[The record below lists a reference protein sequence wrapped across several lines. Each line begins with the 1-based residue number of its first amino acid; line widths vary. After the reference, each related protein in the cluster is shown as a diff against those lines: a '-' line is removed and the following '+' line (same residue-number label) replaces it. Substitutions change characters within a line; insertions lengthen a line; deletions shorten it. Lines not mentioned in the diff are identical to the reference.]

1 MHGCARFWWRLAAA
15 LALLALALRPAQAVE
30 DWWFIA
36 PEQRH
41 IEVRPPGAIY
51 HRAIPETGAPVTV
64 RDRARATG
72 RIAITLDEAIRITL
86 ANSDAIRVLAGDV
99 AVSSGRTIYD
109 PAITNVQIDQ
119 ERARFDPT
127 LEVMNNFFRTEPPFA
142 VFDPA
147 QPGGVGIRGFR
158 NDSYLFNLGL
168 AKTNQ
173 LGGAARLGVQAN
185 PSDTNAPGQPLDP
198 QSPSATEMSYTQPL
212 LQGAGRPAN
221 IAPIIVARINTERS
235 FYQLKDTVQDL
246 VQSVV
251 QAYWSLV
258 FARTDVWAREQQVQ
272 QGELGLRQAVDRQK
286 FGLGDAGDVAQA
298 RSALAGFRANLVT
311 SESNLLARE
320 AALRNILGLL
330 PASTEL
336 YVPVSPPTF
345 SRQEIQWPAVYEL
358 AAQQRPDMIE
368 LQLVLEADEQLL
380 IRARNQAQPRLDATA
395 LYRWNGL
402 EGRTPDRT
410 LVSSRPGE
418 FTDWQLGVNFSVPL
432 ALRRERATMRQQ
444 ELFIVRDRANIDQQ
458 LQTVSFILNSG
469 LRNLDQF
476 WTQYEAFRMVREASR
491 VNLEIQF
498 QEYMAGRNIYLNVLQ
513 AITEWGN
520 SVSREADAL
529 TQYNTALATLERETG
544 TILEVHGIR
553 FAEERYGSVGPLG
566 RLFHPRLYPKAMA
579 PGGEEPR
586 YPGGT
591 APAENTFDL
600 RNPIERPP
608 ATGPD
613 PYLEQPREPVPDVL
627 PELAVP
633 ETLPPPA
640 PEGRPLQLP
649 RPPLRP

>member
-1 MHGCARFWWRLAAA
+1 MHGCARISWRLAAA
-15 LALLALALRPAQAVE
+15 LAILGFALRPVAGVE
-30 DWWFIA
+30 DWWLVA

-41 IEVRPPGAIY
+41 IQVRPPGAVY
-51 HRAIPETGAPVTV
+51 HRPIPEVGAPVTV
-64 RDRARATG
+64 RDRVGAKG
-72 RIAITLDEAIRITL
+72 RLAITLDEAIRITL
-86 ANSDAIRVLAGDV
+86 SNSDAIRVLTGDV
-99 AVSSGRTIYD
+99 AVPSGRTIYD

-119 ERARFDPT
+119 TRARFDPT
-127 LEVMNNFFRTEPPFA
+127 LEVINNFFRTEPPFA

-147 QPGGVGIRGFR
+147 SPGGVGIRGFR
-158 NDSYLFNLGL
+158 NDSYAFNMGL

-173 LGGAARLGVQAN
+173 LGGVARLGVRAN
-185 PSDTNAPGQPLDP
+185 PNQTNAPNQPLNP

-221 IAPIIVARINTERS
+221 IAPILIARINTERS

-246 VQSVV
+246 VRSVI
-251 QAYWSLV
+251 QAYWALV
-258 FARTDVWAREQQVQ
+258 FARTDVWAREQQVE
-272 QGELGLRQAVDRQK
+272 QGTAGLMRAEANKNV
-286 FGLGDAGDVAQA
+286 GLVSAADVAQA

-311 SESNLLARE
+311 SEANLLARE
-320 AALRNILGLL
+320 AALRNIMGLL
-330 PASTEL
+330 PASKDL
-336 YVPVSPPTF
+336 YVPVTPPSFART
-345 SRQEIQWPAVYEL
+345 EIQWPAVYEL
-358 AAQQRPDMIE
+358 AAQMRPDLIE
-368 LQLVLEADEQLL
+368 LQLILEADDQQLV
-380 IRARNQAQPRLDATA
+380 IARNQALPRLDANA

-410 LVSSRPGE
+410 LVASRPGE
-418 FTDWQLGVNFSVPL
+418 FTEWQLGVNFSVPL

-469 LRNLDQF
+469 LRNLDQY
-476 WTQYEAFRMVREASR
+476 WTQYEAFRTVREASR
-491 VNLEIQF
+491 INLEIQF
-498 QEYMAGRNIYLNVLQ
+498 AQYIAGRNIYLNVLQ

-544 TILEVHGIR
+544 TILEVHGVR
-553 FAEERYGSVGPLG
+553 FAEERYGSIGPLG

-579 PGGEEPR
+579 PTGEEPR
-586 YPGGT
+586 YPDG
-591 APAENTFDL
+591 AQPAENTFDL

-613 PYLEQPREPVPDVL
+613 PYLEGPREVVPDVI

-633 ETLPPPA
+633 ETLPAPP
-640 PEGRPLQLP
+640 PENRPLQLP

>member
-1 MHGCARFWWRLAAA
+1 MQGCKGRAWRLAAA
-15 LALLALALRPAQAVE
+15 LLIWQFALRPLGAVE
-30 DWWFIA
+30 NWWIVA

-51 HRAIPETGAPVTV
+51 HRPIPEAGPPVTV
-64 RDRARATG
+64 RDRTRATG

-86 ANSDAIRVLAGDV
+86 SNSDAIRVLAGDV

-127 LEVMNNFFRTEPPFA
+127 LEVINNFYRTEPPFA

-147 QPGGVGIRGFR
+147 SPGGVGIRGFR
-158 NDSYLFNLGL
+158 NDNYLFNMGL

-173 LGGAARLGVQAN
+173 LGGVARLGVQAN
-185 PSDTNAPGQPLDP
+185 PTQSNAPGLPLNP
-198 QSPSATEMSYTQPL
+198 QTPSNTELSYTQPL

-221 IAPIIVARINTERS
+221 IAPIIIARINTERS

-251 QAYWSLV
+251 QAYWGLV
-258 FARTDVWAREQQVQ
+258 FARTDVWAREQQVEQGQ
-272 QGELGLRQAVDRQK
+272 QGLQRAEASK
-286 FGLGDAGDVAQA
+286 NAGVTSAADIAQA

-311 SESNLLARE
+311 SEANLLARE
-320 AALRNILGLL
+320 AALRNIMGLI
-330 PASTEL
+330 PASVDL

-345 SRQEIQWPAVYEL
+345 NRQEIQWPAVYEL
-358 AAQQRPDMIE
+358 AAQQRPDIIE
-368 LQLVLEADEQLL
+368 LQLVLEADEQQL
-380 IRARNQAQPRLDATA
+380 IRARNQALPRLDANA

-410 LVSSRPGE
+410 LVSNRPGE

-432 ALRRERATMRQQ
+432 GLRRERATMRQQ
-444 ELFIVRDRANIDQQ
+444 ELFLVRDRANIDQQ

-476 WTQYEAFRMVREASR
+476 WTQYESFRAVREASR

-498 QEYMAGRNIYLNVLQ
+498 AQYIAGRNIYLNVLQ

-544 TILEVHGIR
+544 TILEVHGVR
-553 FAEERYGSVGPLG
+553 FAEERYGSIGPLG

-579 PGGEEPR
+579 PTGEEPR
-586 YPGGT
+586 YPGGQQ
-591 APAENTFDL
+591 PAENTFDL

-613 PYLEQPREPVPDVL
+613 PYLEEPREPVRDVL

-633 ETLPPPA
+633 ENLPAPPPQ
-640 PEGRPLQLP
+640 ERPLQLP